1 MCLYFAHVGIIFA
14 SGNQNNWTMSK
25 KKMSETKRKAALA
38 ERTKVDAF
46 KFQVEWQLK
55 KVLPNL
61 SMDNAALQAEIDTIV
76 KRDWVKGLNDLA
88 EIIKGVK
95 QDLIASPVEDKNS
108 LNGSIIAYIYGITTI
123 NPVNDDGTLKAE
135 DPITKAPEDENDRML
150 RVDLYYDN
158 EVWMKVGDWAK
169 EHGYESIIMAYHPV
183 IKLQNVRVNIHRIKP
198 E

>member
-1 MCLYFAHVGIIFA
+1 
-14 SGNQNNWTMSK
+14 MSK

-61 SMDNAALQAEIDTIV
+61 SMDNATLQAEINTIV
-76 KRDWVKGLNDLA
+76 KRDWIKGLNDLA

-95 QDLIASPVEDKNS
+95 QDLNASPVEDKNS
-108 LNGSIIAYIYGITTI
+108 LNGSIIPYIYCITTV

-169 EHGYESIIMAYHPV
+169 EHGYESNIMAYHPV

>member
-14 SGNQNNWTMSK
+14 SGNQSNWTMSK
-25 KKMSETKRKAALA
+25 KKKSDTKRKAALA

-61 SMDNAALQAEIDTIV
+61 SMDNAALQSEIDTIV
-76 KRDWVKGLNDLA
+76 KRNWIKGLNDLA

-95 QDLIASPVEDKNS
+95 QDLNASPVEDKNS
-108 LNGSIIAYIYGITTI
+108 LNGSIIPYIYGITTI
-123 NPVNDDGTLKAE
+123 NPVNDDGTLKAK

-169 EHGYESIIMAYHPV
+169 AHGYESIVMAYHPV

>member
-1 MCLYFAHVGIIFA
+1 
-14 SGNQNNWTMSK
+14 MSK
-25 KKMSETKRKAALA
+25 KKKSDTKRKAALA

-61 SMDNAALQAEIDTIV
+61 SMDNVALQAEINTIV
-76 KRDWVKGLNDLA
+76 KRDWIKGLNDLA

-95 QDLIASPVEDKNS
+95 QDQNASPVEDKNS
-108 LNGSIIAYIYGITTI
+108 LNGSIIPYIYGITTI
-123 NPVNDDGTLKAE
+123 NPVNDDGTLKAK

-169 EHGYESIIMAYHPV
+169 AHGYESIVMAYHPV

>member
-55 KVLPNL
+55 KLLPNL
-61 SMDNAALQAEIDTIV
+61 SMDNAALQTEIDTIV
-76 KRDWVKGLNDLA
+76 KRNWIKGLNDLA

-95 QDLIASPVEDKNS
+95 QDLIASPVEDKNY

-123 NPVNDDGTLKAE
+123 NPVKDDGTLKAE

-169 EHGYESIIMAYHPV
+169 AHGYESIVMAYHPV
-183 IKLQNVRVNIHRIKP
+183 TKLQNVRVNIHRIKP